1 MFEQKQASGN
11 GGGGGL
17 RTTAKFG
24 GDEEYIQDLTNDD
37 YEVALK
43 LHLEELDQQKK
54 NQCPYNRHN
63 PFDMR
68 IRTNAPLVDICESAD
83 DPDIIA
89 AIKESQL
96 VDPDKMSYEQLLEL
110 GEKIGSVS
118 KGLS

>member
-1 MFEQKQASGN
+1 
-11 GGGGGL
+11 
-17 RTTAKFG
+17 
-24 GDEEYIQDLTNDD
+24 
-37 YEVALK
+37 
-43 LHLEELDQQKK
+43 
-54 NQCPYNRHN
+54 
-63 PFDMR
+63 MR
-68 IRTNAPLVDICESAD
+68 IRTNAPLVDIGESAD